1 MATTAT
7 KVRLN
12 RKRCQSG
19 FDCINFEYKIGLDGI
34 KDLAFEKTKSNTAK
48 KPKSIVE
55 IKGNGG
61 MISGRVNPTHFI
73 HADNRKPLGIVES
86 IKLEMIRNDVLE
98 YLKTSLQE
106 QLKEKYSDERICKL
120 RITRIEINITLP
132 CVGKATPSDMTH
144 LFDMVYDETTVYRK
158 RKKGSKCEKENT
170 GAGGYGRDHYY
181 VLKLYDKS
189 ADFERQEIPLENN
202 IFRLEI
208 AFIDKTL
215 NALFGEHG
223 RTIENVLSEESLDIL
238 CREYKRVLE
247 EEIIKQHVE
256 PYLNNCVTTLHESL
270 TWSDSGKEISDTVMR
285 YKEII
290 VDLECLRRAL
300 HKWYSDRIENPS
312 DPTTKDHTD
321 EIIYKYRKK
330 ELGLPED
337 VLKTLKA
344 FHTAAG

>member
-19 FDCINFEYKIGLDGI
+19 FDGINFEYKIGLDGI
-34 KDLAFEKTKSNTAK
+34 KDLEFEKKKSNGNK
-48 KPKSIVE
+48 KSIVE
-55 IKGNGG
+55 INGKGG
-61 MISGRVNPTHFI
+61 MISGYVNPTHFI
-73 HADNRKPLGIVES
+73 HADNRKPFGIVNA
-86 IKLEMIRNDVLE
+86 IKLEMIRNDVLK
-98 YLKTSLQE
+98 YLKNSLQE
-106 QLKEKYSDERICKL
+106 QLKEKYSDEYIKKL

-144 LFDMVYDETTVYRK
+144 LFDMAYDRTDIHRK

-170 GAGGYGRDHYY
+170 GAGGCGREHYY
-181 VLKLYDKS
+181 VLKLYDKFD
-189 ADFERQEIPLENN
+189 DFNRQNIPLEQN

-208 AFIDKTL
+208 AFIDKSL
-215 NALFGEHG
+215 NALFGEDG
-223 RTIENVLSEESLDIL
+223 RTIENVLSENSLDIL

-247 EEIIKQHVE
+247 EEVIKQCIE
-256 PYLNNCVTTLHESL
+256 PYLNNCVTTLYESL

-300 HKWYSDRIENPS
+300 HKWYSDRIKNPK

-330 ELGLPED
+330 DLGLPED

-344 FHTAAG
+344 FHMAAG

>member
-7 KVRLN
+7 KVKLN
-12 RKRCQSG
+12 KKRCRSG
-19 FDCINFEYKIGLDGI
+19 FDGISYEYKIGLDGI
-34 KDLAFEKTKSNTAK
+34 KDLEFEKTKSNTAK
-48 KPKSIVE
+48 KRKSIVE

-61 MISGRVNPTHFI
+61 MISGYVNPTHFI
-73 HADNRKPLGIVES
+73 YADNRKPFGIVNA
-86 IKLEMIRNDVLE
+86 IKLEMVRNDVLE
-98 YLKTSLQE
+98 YLKNSLQE
-106 QLKEKYSDERICKL
+106 QLKEKYSDEYIRKL

-144 LFDMVYDETTVYRK
+144 LFDMVYDRTTVHRK

-170 GAGGYGRDHYY
+170 GTGGYGRDHYY
-181 VLKLYDKS
+181 TLKLYDKFD
-189 ADFERQEIPLENN
+189 DFERQEIPLEKG

-215 NALFGEHG
+215 NALFGEYG

-247 EEIIKQHVE
+247 EEIIKQHVK
-256 PYLNNCVTTLHESL
+256 PYLNDCVTTLYESL

-300 HKWYSDRIENPS
+300 HKWYSGRIENPN

-344 FHTAAG
+344 FHMAAG